1 MAHGGIGRAYCP
13 WRHAETLGV
22 DVVEQPLKRLRWGQ
36 YVDHERTIYLAP
48 GLTDVEARSTLAH
61 EVQHAIRR
69 DGPTVFGGL
78 MVRQEWLAMQGSA
91 ALLVSAAEYAEAEN
105 LYGPSVA
112 GIARELHVI
121 PEIVLQWR
129 RYVLRAE
136 SSALS
141 A

>member
-1 MAHGGIGRAYCP
+1 MTHGGTGRAYCP
-13 WRHAETLGV
+13 WRHAESLGV
-22 DVVEQPLKRLRWGQ
+22 EVLELPLKRLRWGQ
-36 YVDHERTIYLAP
+36 YDDHARAIYLAP
-48 GLTDVEARSTLAH
+48 GLTHVEARSTLAH
-61 EVQHAIRR
+61 EVQHAMRR
-69 DGPTVFGGL
+69 DRPTVFGGL

-91 ALLVSAAEYAEAEN
+91 ALLVSASEYAEAEN

-121 PEIVLQWR
+121 PEVVLQWR
-129 RYVLRAE
+129 RYVVRAE